1 MSDEKQKVKIVVP
14 WWPGPIDDEWDSGG
28 YNDFWGTTER
38 VVNQRIL
45 DAKAEGK
52 EVELVAP
59 NETGSEE

>member
-1 MSDEKQKVKIVVP
+1 MSAEKEKVRIAVP
-14 WWPGPIDDEWDSGG
+14 WPGPNNDEWDSGG

-52 EVELVAP
+52 EVELIAP
-59 NETGSEE
+59 DDFHK